1 MPRLFGTDGIRGRAG
16 EFPLDPPTVQKIG
29 RAVVRAFGAAS
40 PRVLIGRDTRESGP
54 ELEAH
59 LAAGLA
65 AEGAEVDSAGVIPT
79 PAIAHLAR
87 LREGGRRQGGYQ
99 LGIVISASHNPYEDN
114 GIKVFGGAGRKFSD
128 ELERR
133 TEEIVAGLDAA
144 ALAPSTP
151 ERLDLSEAYL
161 GHLSRS
167 YEGRRLDGLPLVI
180 DCANGATS
188 FLARRLF
195 EDLGARVTMVH
206 DRPDGRNIN
215 RRCGATVPEE
225 VARKVVETGAR
236 LGVAFDGDGDRAI
249 FADEAGRI
257 VDGDHV
263 LFLAGRQLHAAG
275 RLKGGAVVATVM
287 SNVGLELALGKLGI
301 PLVRTAVGDRNV
313 LEEMERRGAN
323 LGGEQSG
330 HVIFLDNHTTGDGML
345 TALKLLEVIDRSGR
359 SLRELA
365 SELQVYP
372 QVLMNVRVREK
383 RDIETLPE
391 VKQALDRA
399 RAALDGRGR
408 LVVRYSGTEPL
419 LRVMA
424 EGPDEQ
430 EIRALAES
438 IVRPIREQLGSE
450 GRDA

>member
-1 MPRLFGTDGIRGRAG
+1 VGRLFGTDGIRGRAG
-16 EFPLDPPTVQKIG
+16 EFPLDAPTVQKIG
-29 RAVVRAFGAAS
+29 CAVVRALGAAS
-40 PRVLIGRDTRESGP
+40 PRVLIGRDTRESGA

-65 AEGAEVDSAGVIPT
+65 AEGAEVESAGVIPT

-87 LREGGRRQGGYQ
+87 GREGGQRRGGYQ

-114 GIKVFGGAGRKFSD
+114 GIKVFGGAGRKFST
-128 ELERR
+128 ELEER
-133 TEEIVAGLDAA
+133 TEAIV
-144 ALAPSTP
+144 
-151 ERLDLSEAYL
+151 ERLDLGMLAPASPVPRDLSDAYL
-161 GHLSRS
+161 GHLTRA
-167 YEGRRLDGLPLVI
+167 YEGRRLEGMHLVV

-195 EDLGARVTMVH
+195 EGLGARVTVIH
-206 DRPDGRNIN
+206 DQPDGRNIN
-215 RRCGATVPEE
+215 RGCGATVPEE
-225 VARKVVETGAR
+225 LARAVVGAR
-236 LGVAFDGDGDRAI
+236 ARFGVAFDGDGDRAI
-249 FADEAGRI
+249 FADEAGKV

-263 LFLAGRQLHAAG
+263 LFLTGRQLHASG

-287 SNVGLELALGKLGI
+287 SNIGLELALGKLGI

-313 LEEMERRGAN
+313 LEEMERREAN

-345 TALKLLEVIDRSGR
+345 TALKVLEVVDASGR

-365 SELQVYP
+365 SDLPVYP
-372 QVLMNVRVREK
+372 QVLLNVRVREK
-383 RDIETLPE
+383 RDIETVPA
-391 VKQALDRA
+391 VKEALDRA

-424 EGPDEQ
+424 EGPDET
-430 EIRALAES
+430 EIRGLAEA
-438 IVRPIREQLGSE
+438 IVRPVKEQLG
-450 GRDA
+450 